1 MSKRPTPYPPS
12 LIMREANDFSLSN
25 FRAVFVAH
33 LWPPFSII
41 GGAPSYPWNALR
53 TKARTNSH
61 KCYVTFILYESY
73 FVRKGANFRA
83 VFVAHLASFLPK
95 KQNRTNRIDLT
106 QVSWQGAFV
115 PKLRRHNCFQQ
126 LNQQNL
132 LYIIPVYHNCKIGN
146 KMMQTRNNWLNPD
159 SNWPIIEGEN
169 CKLNSKT

>member
-1 MSKRPTPYPPS
+1 MIFLSQIFVQFSWHISGLPSPS
-12 LIMREANDFSLSN
+12 LVVPPPIHEMHYAQKHEQTLINVTSRLYSMRVTLWGRVPTFVQFSW
-25 FRAVFVAH
+25 H
-33 LWPPFSII
+33 IWPPFYLRGR
-41 GGAPSYPWNALR
+41 GGN
-53 TKARTNSH
+53 
-61 KCYVTFILYESY
+61 
-73 FVRKGANFRA
+73 GAEGKTLIR
-83 VFVAHLASFLPK
+83 V
-95 KQNRTNRIDLT
+95 QNRTNRIDLT